1 MSVAATAQQSVA
13 AALRQAIVERE
24 LRPGDRVRQEEVA
37 RRFGVSVIPV
47 REALRVLE
55 GEGQVT
61 YAPRQ
66 GYVVSQLSL
75 SELAEIY
82 RLRELLEGEAVR
94 AAMPHVRDE
103 EIELIAA
110 GFDEVSAALADGRVG
125 DAMAANR
132 RAHFTLFEAA
142 RMPVLLRHIRMLW
155 DSTEAYRALYYNEA
169 PRRRTVDREHR
180 EIVAALRRRQ
190 ADRVPVLLDEH
201 RNRALATLSTALDE
215 VPAD

>member
-1 MSVAATAQQSVA
+1 MSVAETAQQSVA
-13 AALRQAIVERE
+13 AGLRQAIVERD
-24 LRPGDRVRQEEVA
+24 LRPGDKVRQEEFA

-66 GYVVSQLSL
+66 GYVVASLSL

-94 AAMPHVRDE
+94 AAMPHLLDTQVDA
-103 EIELIAA
+103 IGAGFAAVSDALAA
-110 GFDEVSAALADGRVG
+110 GLVSE
-125 DAMAANR
+125 AMAANR
-132 RAHFTLFEAA
+132 QAHFELFEAA
-142 RMPVLLRHIRMLW
+142 RMPVLQRHIRMLW

-169 PRRRTVDREHR
+169 PGRETVDREHAA
-180 EIVAALRRRQ
+180 ILAALRRRQ
-190 ADRVPVLLDEH
+190 SDRVLTLLDQH
-201 RNRALATLSTALDE
+201 RRHALAALSRVLDH
-215 VPAD
+215 

>member
-1 MSVAATAQQSVA
+1 MSIVATAQQSVA

-24 LRPGDRVRQEEVA
+24 LRPGDKVRQEEVA
-37 RRFGVSVIPV
+37 KRFGVSVIPV

-66 GYVVSQLSL
+66 GYVVAQLSL

-82 RLRELLEGEAVR
+82 RLRELLEREAVR
-94 AAMPHVRDE
+94 AALPHLLDE
-103 EIELIAA
+103 ELDMIAA
-110 GFDEVSAALADGRVG
+110 GFDEVSAALSEGRVG

-142 RMPVLLRHIRMLW
+142 RMPILLRHIRMLW

-180 EIVAALRRRQ
+180 EILAALRAREP
-190 ADRVPVLLDEH
+190 DRALVLLDDH
-201 RNRALATLSTALDE
+201 RAHALDALSG
-215 VPAD
+215 VLAD